1 MSKRFEKWG
10 TTEIIQDKR
19 WAWSL
24 EKICDYLNENFD
36 KIADLEAKLAEAQ
49 GKIEGRKNLCYLR
62 YKQLETQDKEIKTH
76 DREKDK
82 RIKELEQKVQEL
94 QEVDNKRAFRLYCML
109 YDMLEEKDPENVA
122 SRIDYL
128 TGKDYSEM
136 CELYKTAKNLKQ
148 HDRELVKEVCEK
160 IKEQLGF
167 IVDGQERIVCDGSA
181 TGDKT
186 ILAVLNQIQ
195 KEFEK

>member
-1 MSKRFEKWG
+1 MYCNLLKQKFRFKEERKKLKDCPL
-10 TTEIIQDKR
+10 Q
-19 WAWSL
+19 SL
-24 EKICDYLNENFD
+24 
-36 KIADLEAKLAEAQ
+36 
-49 GKIEGRKNLCYLR
+49 
-62 YKQLETQDKEIKTH
+62 KTH

-94 QEVDNKRAFRLYCML
+94 QELDNKRAFRLYCVL
-109 YDMLEEKDPENVA
+109 YDVLEKQDSENAA

-136 CELYKTAKNLKQ
+136 CELYKTAKNIKQ

-160 IKEQLGF
+160 IEDWCNKNFNWVGNG
-167 IVDGQERIVCDGSA
+167 IGYDGQDYNEMIGSNN
-181 TGDKT
+181 T
-186 ILAVLNQIQ
+186 INKLRGFLNQIQ

>member
-1 MSKRFEKWG
+1 MQILIDELPKSCVGCKYFAEHRR
-10 TTEIIQDKR
+10 QCN
-19 WAWSL
+19 L
-24 EKICDYLNENFD
+24 ELCLQWNEVKFKFD
-36 KIADLEAKLAEAQ
+36 DCPLID
-49 GKIEGRKNLCYLR
+49 
-62 YKQLETQDKEIKTH
+62 IKDH

-82 RIKELEQKVQEL
+82 RIKELEDKIRKL
-94 QEVDNKRAFRLYCML
+94 QEVDNKRAFRLYAVL
-109 YDMLEEKDPENVA
+109 YDVLEKQDPENVA

-160 IKEQLGF
+160 IEDWCNKNFNWVGNG
-167 IVDGQERIVCDGSA
+167 IGYDGQDYNEMIGSNN
-181 TGDKT
+181 T
-186 ILAVLNQIQ
+186 INKLRGFLNQIQ